1 MSLAKPVVRSKKSIT
16 MDPQIETGARRIQAK
31 LIEKTDKGW
40 SVSVV
45 LNILA
50 AIGLAYSKKLSRDE
64 RQKPHTR
71 IQNSVNYPIC
81 KNLSICLFR
90 LGTFL

>member
-1 MSLAKPVVRSKKSIT
+1 MSLVKPVTRSKKSIT
-16 MDPQIETGARRIQAK
+16 MDPQIEIKARRIQAK

-50 AIGLAYSKKLSRDE
+50 MAGFSQAKKMSRQDWQEALVAVAQKKVKIDDSAVLDIVRKLS
-64 RQKPHTR
+64 
-71 IQNSVNYPIC
+71 
-81 KNLSICLFR
+81 
-90 LGTFL
+90 

>member
-1 MSLAKPVVRSKKSIT
+1 MSLLKAVNRTKKSIT
-16 MDPQIETGARRIQAK
+16 MDPEIETKARKIQAK

-50 AIGLAYSKKLSRDE
+50 VGGLLQAKKMSRDDWQKALSMIETKTVRIDDSIISDIIKKLS
-64 RQKPHTR
+64 
-71 IQNSVNYPIC
+71 
-81 KNLSICLFR
+81 
-90 LGTFL
+90 

>member
-1 MSLAKPVVRSKKSIT
+1 MSLLKAVNRTKKSIT
-16 MDPQIETGARRIQAK
+16 MDPEIETKARKIQAK

-50 AIGLAYSKKLSRDE
+50 VAGLLQTKKMSKNDWQKALSMIETKTVRIDDSVVSDIIKKLA
-64 RQKPHTR
+64 
-71 IQNSVNYPIC
+71 
-81 KNLSICLFR
+81 
-90 LGTFL
+90 